1 MASKLAQSQLAELPE
16 RVGIVETKVEH
27 LNEKMDDL
35 KIDVK
40 DMHDCL
46 DNTRDTVVAQL
57 HLMTDEYRTNAKAYY
72 EHADKLNAQQSAQH
86 AELAG
91 KITELEKIKSK
102 GMIYGMAFLAFLAGS
117 GYAGHLNIGAILK
130 FVGL

>member
-1 MASKLAQSQLAELPE
+1 MATKLAQSQLAELPE
-16 RVGIVETKVEH
+16 RVGVVETRVEH
-27 LNEKMDDL
+27 LNEKVDDI
-35 KIDVK
+35 KIDIK

-72 EHADKLNAQQSAQH
+72 EHANKLNEQQSAQH

-91 KITELEKIKSK
+91 KIGELEKLKSK
-102 GMIYGMAFLAFLAGS
+102 SMMYAMGLLAFLVGS
-117 GYAGHLNIGAILK
+117 GWAGHLNLGAIIK